1 MESIGKRLQE
11 TRERLGISLDEVEN
25 TIRIRVHHLEA
36 IERGDFETLPS
47 PVQARGFLHNYAEFL
62 GLEADNILLDYADK
76 LQKRGGRK
84 EKTSYQEPRTQ
95 PSVQVQTRRSRW
107 LSVDLFI
114 AAGITIAV
122 LTVLI
127 WGGSRIMTSLRNNP
141 GIDDVEA
148 DFLIPTVTIS
158 PEVIPQSTP
167 SPPISTLV
175 ETIADDPTP
184 TQFIPNVP
192 ASQVSIRL
200 NIEKRVWLLVIV
212 DGEEQFRGRLTPG
225 DSLDFVANEIIEV
238 STGNAAGVR
247 VFYNGQD
254 QGLLGEL
261 GQVVTRLWTLDGPLT
276 PTPTQTGT
284 PTQTPT
290 QTNTPTATLTPFFTP
305 LTPTQSSGG

>member
-62 GLEADNILLDYADK
+62 GLDADNILLDYADK

-95 PSVQVQTRRSRW
+95 PSV
-107 LSVDLFI
+107 
-114 AAGITIAV
+114 
-122 LTVLI
+122 VLI
-127 WGGSRIMTSLRNNP
+127 WGASRIMTSLRNNP